1 MRKCTIT
8 LDGLVVVKEGR
19 LQGDLAL

>member
-1 MRKCTIT
+1 MRNCTIT
-8 LDGLVVVKEGR
+8 LDGHTVVKEGV